1 MKPTTNIKSQKQQQK
16 ALIEYQQSKEESR
29 YRQLAQKLSQHIEN
43 LAEDPNTRIRWVWEL
58 IQNAKDVP
66 NKFGKVFISIEITDT
81 HLRFSH
87 NGDPFRSSDLES
99 IVSQYSSKPEEN
111 KMESDTTGKYGTGFI
126 TTYILSR
133 KLIVEGTLQ
142 VYIDMDLQDD
152 SDGGKSDWSSDEDKS
167 RKATTEAKS

>member
-1 MKPTTNIKSQKQQQK
+1 M
-16 ALIEYQQSKEESR
+16 
-29 YRQLAQKLSQHIEN
+29 
-43 LAEDPNTRIRWVWEL
+43 
-58 IQNAKDVP
+58 
-66 NKFGKVFISIEITDT
+66 
-81 HLRFSH
+81 
-87 NGDPFRSSDLES
+87 
-99 IVSQYSSKPEEN
+99 SQYSSKPEEN